1 MISALTNVEAFKA
14 EELLKHWIV
23 TLKAVF
29 STYVKYQLSFK
40 RTQRYDFD
48 ALTKTKGTI
57 DETNWLRCLTDFRIV
72 PNLMSK
78 YDAKGIFV
86 KSNLTLSP
94 NRADTSIVAQNRP
107 IGMKGPEQFRLC
119 NFEDFLT
126 AVVGVAHSRASFF
139 ACHSTSQ
146 EKCDALM
153 AFMRDASIKCNNT
166 KEILK
171 YYNKKKVVS
180 GSVDIGNFLSHG
192 NDAPSYI
199 WRLRRVFGDERAENT
214 QWNAWLH

>member
-1 MISALTNVEAFKA
+1 MA
-14 EELLKHWIV
+14 
-23 TLKAVF
+23 
-29 STYVKYQLSFK
+29 
-40 RTQRYDFD
+40 YDFD
-48 ALTKTKGTI
+48 DLTKTKGTI

-94 NRADTSIVAQNRP
+94 NRADTSIVVQNRP

-171 YYNKKKVVS
+171 YYNKK
-180 GSVDIGNFLSHG
+180 
-192 NDAPSYI
+192 
-199 WRLRRVFGDERAENT
+199 
-214 QWNAWLH
+214 